1 MNRNFTVRFYKMILK
16 DWNKKTV
23 PFKILTIVGLII
35 SVTIIVLSFIQIFN
49 VWDNAINVFEPLLG
63 VLMIIQAIENWK
75 ANKSIAYFSL
85 FVAVFIFIV
94 AIIILF

>member
-1 MNRNFTVRFYKMILK
+1 MILK
-16 DWNKKTV
+16 DWNKKTA

-49 VWDNAINVFEPLLG
+49 VWDKAINVFEPLLG

-85 FVAVFIFIV
+85 FVAIFIFIV

>member
-1 MNRNFTVRFYKMILK
+1 MILK

-49 VWDNAINVFEPLLG
+49 VWDKAINVFEPLLG

-85 FVAVFIFIV
+85 FVAIFIFIV

>member
-1 MNRNFTVRFYKMILK
+1 MILK

-35 SVTIIVLSFIQIFN
+35 SVTIIVLAFIQIFN
-49 VWDNAINVFEPLLG
+49 VWDKAFNVFEPLLG

-85 FVAVFIFIV
+85 FVAIFIFIV

>member
-1 MNRNFTVRFYKMILK
+1 MILK